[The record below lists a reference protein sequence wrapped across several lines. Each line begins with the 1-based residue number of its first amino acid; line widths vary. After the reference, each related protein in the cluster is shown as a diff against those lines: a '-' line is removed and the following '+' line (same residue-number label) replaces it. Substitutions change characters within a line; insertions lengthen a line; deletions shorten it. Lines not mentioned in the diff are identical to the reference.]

1 VNLIGNGVATLVVAA
16 WEKQLDRVKLK
27 AELIRGPAFVEALE
41 AADKPI
47 VEQSTPA
54 KSTRRNRR

>member
-1 VNLIGNGVATLVVAA
+1 VVAA

-41 AADKPI
+41 AADKSI

-54 KSTRRNRR
+54 QSTRRNRR